1 MTLATLIFLTI
12 CAVTLAGGVV
22 CLVARNLIHAALG
35 LGVAMVGVA
44 GLYLSLQADYLAAI
58 QLIVYVGG
66 VLVLILFGVMFSKDL
81 LGKTQRTLAPTFVLG
96 GLVTAVVLVSA
107 LRLSGGVFMHASSGA
122 APLATVRSDP
132 LTQPAALSGPLGAT
146 MGDALLGPYLL
157 PFMLVA
163 VLLTVVLVGAVAT
176 VRRNIDGGQDA

>member
-12 CAVTLAGGVV
+12 CAVTLAGGMV
-22 CLVARNLIHAALG
+22 CLVARSLIHAALG
-35 LGVAMVGVA
+35 LGAAMVGVA

-81 LGKTQRTLAPTFVLG
+81 QGKTQRPLVPTFVLG
-96 GLVTAVVLVSA
+96 GLVTALVLVSA
-107 LRLSGGVFMHASSGA
+107 LRLVGGVFTHASTQA
-122 APLATVRSDP
+122 VPLATLRSDP
-132 LTQPAALSGPLGAT
+132 LTQPAAISGPFGTTL
-146 MGDALLGPYLL
+146 GDALLGPYLL

-176 VRRNIDGGQDA
+176 VRRNIAGSDDA